1 MMRKH
6 GFGITGILGAFISG
20 AAAMYFAD
28 AQSGGR
34 RRALVRD
41 KAIRAQNIAIDTLE
55 YVEKDFENRTRGMLT
70 RLGNIVDTSPVSDD
84 VLIERVRSKLGHA
97 CSHPSAIEVHAK
109 GNGVIELKGP
119 VLAREKIPMLAALA
133 LVPGVRMIDD
143 DLEVHPHA
151 DVPALQGHA
160 RRAGFIQRHWNPTTR
175 ALTAASGAVFLLR
188 AALNEGLM
196 SGVHFAVGSSLIGA
210 SLVDFPS
217 FNRRREMIA
226 ERMHQEEQQ
235 RPSNQA
241 SFR

>member
-1 MMRKH
+1 MRRH
-6 GFGITGILGAFISG
+6 GFGITGILGAFIGG

-70 RLGNIVDTSPVSDD
+70 RVGNILERAPVSDD
-84 VLIERVRSKLGHA
+84 VLVERVRSKLGHV
-97 CSHPSAIEVHAK
+97 CSHPSAIQVNAK
-109 GNGVIELKGP
+109 GNGMIELKGP

-143 DLEVHPHA
+143 DLDVHPHA

-160 RRAGFIQRHWNPTTR
+160 RRAGIIQRHWNPTTR
-175 ALTAASGAVFLLR
+175 ALTAATGAVFLLR
-188 AALNEGLM
+188 AALNDGVM
-196 SGVHFAVGSSLIGA
+196 SGVHFALGSSLIGA

-217 FNRRREMIA
+217 LNRRREMIA
-226 ERMHQEEQQ
+226 EHFQQQEQ
-235 RPSNQA
+235 REGQP